1 VLRGI
6 TVLKAWTQTPPHPCV
21 HSSPLRKEIAAA
33 ITAVSGREGPR
44 QDKCAAWNELVGELR
59 LGLAIDSAAA
69 ASGWERPAPAN
80 FSPECVHGGEQHLF
94 VAKALRVAIVGEQ
107 LSELFPLACASCS
120 AD

>member
-59 LGLAIDSAAA
+59 LGSAIDSAAA

-94 VAKALRVAIVGEQ
+94 VAKALRVAIVGEK